1 MGRCHAVS
9 GKASTEQHY
18 RHNWCEWFHLG
29 TRVLCWQSYD
39 THFHCKEEWRNKR
52 DIEYHSLRLITV
64 QSRMKSRDR
73 YHCNKDHWLYH
84 ASCPVVI
91 YFKKDGVLHHISLC
105 IISDDLE
112 YDTCFVEELLRIVML
127 YVKENLLQIKSVD
140 YFSDSC
146 AGQYKN
152 CKAFLNRCHPK
163 SDLDIDVTWG
173 FFATSHGKSPC
184 DGIGGT

>member
-1 MGRCHAVS
+1 M
-9 GKASTEQHY
+9 
-18 RHNWCEWFHLG
+18 
-29 TRVLCWQSYD
+29 
-39 THFHCKEEWRNKR
+39 
-52 DIEYHSLRLITV
+52 
-64 QSRMKSRDR
+64 
-73 YHCNKDHWLYH
+73 
-84 ASCPVVI
+84 VI

-163 SDLDIDVTWG
+163 LDLDIDVTWG